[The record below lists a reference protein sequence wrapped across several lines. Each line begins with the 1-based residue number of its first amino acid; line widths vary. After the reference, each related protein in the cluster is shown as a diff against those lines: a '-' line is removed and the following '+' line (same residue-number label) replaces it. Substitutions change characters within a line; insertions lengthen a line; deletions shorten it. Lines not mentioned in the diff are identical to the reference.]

1 MNKYNCILYNCKSIK
16 KLQKY
21 LFIQN
26 RTNFKKISYELKN
39 NPLNFY
45 VAFKN
50 DMGRELFSCN
60 KQIKKIHK
68 RLLKLLSV
76 EKSDYLKSGVKKES
90 HITNV
95 KFHERN
101 NSFLL
106 LDIKSFYPSITKQKI
121 KKQLIITYN
130 QSSDVAEVISNMITV
145 PQEKASG
152 KRALVTGSVLSQ
164 FFAYMINKKMFDEL
178 DEISKKEN
186 IKFSLYVDDLTFSSN
201 IPISYLFYTKVYNI
215 IKKNGYIIHSGK
227 IYRGK
232 IGNKSKITGIH
243 ITKYGFR
250 LLEKHKSKIR
260 KIIKN
265 KDYLKNDKPLL
276 GLVNYALQVN
286 PKYSKYMYLIK
297 KKLINSEN
305 NLL

>member
-1 MNKYNCILYNCKSIK
+1 MNKYKCTLFNCKSIK

-26 RTNFKKISYELKN
+26 KNNFKKISNELKN

-45 VAFKN
+45 VSFKN
-50 DMGRELFSCN
+50 NTGRELFSCN
-60 KQIKKIHK
+60 EQIKKIHK
-68 RLLKLLSV
+68 RLQKLFNV

-95 KFHERN
+95 KFHK
-101 NSFLL
+101 NSNFFLL
-106 LDIKSFYPSITKQKI
+106 LDIKNFYPSITKQKI
-121 KKQLIITYN
+121 KKQLITTYN
-130 QSSDVAEVISNMITV
+130 QSSDVAEIISNMVTV
-145 PQEKASG
+145 PQEKALG

-178 DEISKKEN
+178 DKISKEEN
-186 IKFSLYVDDLTFSSN
+186 IRFSLYVDDLTFSSN
-201 IPISYLFYTKVYNI
+201 VPVSYLFYTKVYNI
-215 IKKNGYIIHSGK
+215 IRKNGYIIHSGK

-232 IGNKSKITGIH
+232 IGNKSKITGVH

-250 LLEKHKSKIR
+250 LLDRHKIKIR
-260 KIIKN
+260 EIIKN
-265 KDYLKNDKPLL
+265 KDYLENNKPLL
-276 GLVNYALQVN
+276 GLLNYALQVN

-297 KKLINSEN
+297 KKLISDSNI
-305 NLL
+305 